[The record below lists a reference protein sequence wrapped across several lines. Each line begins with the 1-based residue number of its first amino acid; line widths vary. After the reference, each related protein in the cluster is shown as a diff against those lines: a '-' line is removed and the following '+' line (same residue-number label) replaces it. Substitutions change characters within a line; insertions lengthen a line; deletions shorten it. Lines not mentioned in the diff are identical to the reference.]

1 MNFKNLILAGVFTAI
16 AAAPASAG
24 GVNVGTLACSLG
36 SSVGYLVASQREVT
50 CAYHP
55 VSGDDQYYTGTMSH
69 LGLDVGYTAG
79 GMMIWAVVA
88 PGSLENGAL
97 ASDYL
102 GVSASATLGVGV
114 GANLLVGGFNDA
126 IALQPLS
133 VQGQVGL
140 GAALTATSLSLDVTD
155 ELPVD
160 FE

>member
-1 MNFKNLILAGVFTAI
+1 MNFKNFILATAMTVL

-36 SSVGYLVASQREVT
+36 SSVGYLVASHREVT

-55 VSGDDQYYTGTMSH
+55 VAGDDQYYTGTMSNI
-69 LGLDVGYTAG
+69 GLDVGYTAG

-102 GVSASATLGVGV
+102 GVRTEATLGVGV
-114 GANLLVGGFNDA
+114 GANLLIGGFNDA

-140 GAALTATSLSLDVTD
+140 GAALTATSLSLDATD
-155 ELPVD
+155 EFPVD
-160 FE
+160 TE